1 MSYQNSYGQYSG
13 NGNGNLK
20 SASDYTFSDQQSR
33 QGQYGGYCASL
44 YGQQNP
50 QITTSHG
57 NQSTDQMHYGQD
69 QQNQGISTVF
79 LSDRELFGKS
89 SNQTQQQFSPQ
100 TYPQQQTQPQF
111 QMQKQPQTQFQIQPQ
126 PQPQFQM
133 QPQPQPQT
141 QTQLQTQFQHPQF
154 IQQSNNSSTILSDR
168 EMFGKSSN
176 QQQQWNTP
184 WQPPKPIAEFDAQS
198 FSKYQIQLQSQPQAP
213 AFNPQFPYQS
223 HSQSQ
228 VPVFNPQTQP
238 PAFNPYMQAQ
248 APTSTSMSTFTL
260 NPQFQSHSQEIQQDQ
275 LFARTMN
282 TYGPKQPAGYDRSFS
297 DQQSH

>member
-1 MSYQNSYGQYSG
+1 MSYQNSYSQYSG

-50 QITTSHG
+50 QVTTSHG
-57 NQSTDQMHYGQD
+57 NQSTDQMHYGQN

-111 QMQKQPQTQFQIQPQ
+111 QMQTQTQPQTQ
-126 PQPQFQM
+126 
-133 QPQPQPQT
+133 PQT
-141 QTQLQTQFQHPQF
+141 QYPQF
-154 IQQSNNSSTILSDR
+154 SYQSNQSNNSSTILSDR

-184 WQPPKPIAEFDAQS
+184 WQPPKPLAEFDAQS
-198 FSKYQIQLQSQPQAP
+198 FSKYQLQAQAQSHTQTPAFNPQSQPP
-213 AFNPQFPYQS
+213 AFNPQFPYQSQPQSQSQS

-248 APTSTSMSTFTL
+248 APTSTFTL